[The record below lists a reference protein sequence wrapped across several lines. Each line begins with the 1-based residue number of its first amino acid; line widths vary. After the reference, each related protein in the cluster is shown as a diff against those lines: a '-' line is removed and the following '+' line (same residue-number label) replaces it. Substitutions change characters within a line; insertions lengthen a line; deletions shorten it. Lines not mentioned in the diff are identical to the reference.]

1 MLILLSPTRTMD
13 MSTPVPTDCPP
24 ATIPHFLNEAKQ
36 IAEEA
41 DRLSREVCPVL
52 LQHVIHS

>member
-1 MLILLSPTRTMD
+1 MLILLSPTRIMD

-36 IAEEA
+36 IAKRMKELTAEDLA
-41 DRLSREVCPVL
+41 KGMRLNTS
-52 LQHVIHS
+52 